1 MTGCDDLRARIF
13 DAHSGRLLQVLEH
26 HTDYIRGVSFSRDG
40 SIVLTASDDNL
51 VRVFNAKTGALY
63 HAMRGHTNSVYAL
76 AFSQCCRN
84 ACTVDGDGNAIIWDT
99 IKGTEVRRLVNA
111 GDGSLLFCCA
121 WAPNCKAVLIPRGL
135 TSLAEWDPSSGTLLR
150 EFDAGGFVLGCSYTS
165 DGRTMAASMKD
176 GPARV
181 RLWSTESGA
190 LLHELGPGSAACLQ
204 RPLAFSPD
212 GRSLVTLHGD
222 RCTSLQLLDVAS
234 GALTNDDVSS
244 SHTDDITAVS
254 ISPDGHVLLTCSRDG
269 SARLLKK
276 GDWSPKNRAS
286 RDSDAPSSSPLRCFI
301 FLVPVA
307 PRVVRGALPR

>member
-176 GPARV
+176 GPAPCGCGRP
-181 RLWSTESGA
+181 R
-190 LLHELGPGSAACLQ
+190 AARC
-204 RPLAFSPD
+204 
-212 GRSLVTLHGD
+212 
-222 RCTSLQLLDVAS
+222 CTSWGPAARRACS
-234 GALTNDDVSS
+234 ALSPSPPTGGRWSRSTGTAAPPCSS
-244 SHTDDITAVS
+244 SMSH
-254 ISPDGHVLLTCSRDG
+254 PGR
-269 SARLLKK
+269 
-276 GDWSPKNRAS
+276 
-286 RDSDAPSSSPLRCFI
+286 
-301 FLVPVA
+301 
-307 PRVVRGALPR
+307 